1 MHIQYP
7 EGYGIELYI
16 DFKCHSSIGEKTIY
30 LKGKLIMEKRRFKL
44 RLNSNEKIEE
54 LLQEVYDQA
63 CRQINEIQNEIN
75 KLINSTNL
83 GAEDFT
89 MDDKAKY
96 FKAIHDL
103 TGDKKSAIQTKLDI
117 VKFMGEMIKRNG
129 DAGSVINDKA
139 FIKKTSL
146 NLNELK
152 AAIRDGD
159 DSQTYKIK

>member
-1 MHIQYP
+1 
-7 EGYGIELYI
+7 
-16 DFKCHSSIGEKTIY
+16 
-30 LKGKLIMEKRRFKL
+30 MENKRYKV
-44 RLNSNEKIEE
+44 RLNSSEKIEE

-83 GAEDFT
+83 ASEDFS

-117 VKFMGEMIKRNG
+117 VKFMGEMVKHSG
-129 DAGSVINDKA
+129 DAKSVVNDKQFA
-139 FIKKTSL
+139 KRTSL
-146 NLNELK
+146 NLNDLRNALK
-152 AAIRDGD
+152 DD
-159 DSQTYKIK
+159 DSDNYTIKKN

>member
-1 MHIQYP
+1 
-7 EGYGIELYI
+7 
-16 DFKCHSSIGEKTIY
+16 
-30 LKGKLIMEKRRFKL
+30 MENKRYKV
-44 RLNSNEKIEE
+44 RLNSSEKIEE

-83 GAEDFT
+83 ASEDFT

-117 VKFMGEMIKRNG
+117 VKFMGEMVKHSG
-129 DAGSVINDKA
+129 DAKSVVNDKA
-139 FIKKTSL
+139 FAKRTSL
-146 NLNELK
+146 NLNDIRNALK
-152 AAIRDGD
+152 DSD
-159 DSQTYKIK
+159 DSENYNIKKN

>member
-1 MHIQYP
+1 
-7 EGYGIELYI
+7 
-16 DFKCHSSIGEKTIY
+16 
-30 LKGKLIMEKRRFKL
+30 MENKRYKV
-44 RLNSNEKIEE
+44 RLNSSEKIEE

-83 GAEDFT
+83 ASEDFS

-117 VKFMGEMIKRNG
+117 VKFMGEMVKHSG
-129 DAGSVINDKA
+129 DAKSVVNDKA
-139 FIKKTSL
+139 FAKRTSL
-146 NLNELK
+146 NLSDIRAALK
-152 AAIRDGD
+152 EENDTD
-159 DSQTYKIK
+159 NYNIKKN

>member
-1 MHIQYP
+1 MENKRIKVR
-7 EGYGIELYI
+7 L
-16 DFKCHSSIGEKTIY
+16 SSI
-30 LKGKLIMEKRRFKL
+30 
-44 RLNSNEKIEE
+44 EKIEE

-83 GAEDFT
+83 GSDDFT

-117 VKFMGEMIKRNG
+117 VKFMGEMVKHSG
-129 DAGSVINDKA
+129 DAKAVVNDKA
-139 FIKKTSL
+139 FAKRTSL
-146 NLNELK
+146 NLND
-152 AAIRDGD
+152 IRNALNGND
-159 DSQTYKIK
+159 DSDNYTLKNNK

>member
-1 MHIQYP
+1 MENKRIKVR
-7 EGYGIELYI
+7 L
-16 DFKCHSSIGEKTIY
+16 SSV
-30 LKGKLIMEKRRFKL
+30 
-44 RLNSNEKIEE
+44 EKIEE

-83 GAEDFT
+83 GSDDFT

-117 VKFMGEMIKRNG
+117 VKFMGEMVKHSG
-129 DAGSVINDKA
+129 DAKAVVNDKA
-139 FIKKTSL
+139 FAKRTSL
-146 NLNELK
+146 NLND
-152 AAIRDGD
+152 IRNALSGND
-159 DSQTYKIK
+159 DSDNYTLKNNK

>member
-1 MHIQYP
+1 MENKRIKVR
-7 EGYGIELYI
+7 L
-16 DFKCHSSIGEKTIY
+16 SSV
-30 LKGKLIMEKRRFKL
+30 
-44 RLNSNEKIEE
+44 EKIEE

-83 GAEDFT
+83 GSEDFT

-117 VKFMGEMIKRNG
+117 VKFMGEMVKHSG
-129 DAGSVINDKA
+129 DAKAVVNDKA
-139 FIKKTSL
+139 FAKRTSL
-146 NLNELK
+146 NLNDIRSALK
-152 AAIRDGD
+152 DDNDGD
-159 DSQTYKIK
+159 SYIIKKN

>member
-1 MHIQYP
+1 MENKRIKVR
-7 EGYGIELYI
+7 L
-16 DFKCHSSIGEKTIY
+16 SSV
-30 LKGKLIMEKRRFKL
+30 
-44 RLNSNEKIEE
+44 EKIEE

-83 GAEDFT
+83 GSDDFT

-117 VKFMGEMIKRNG
+117 VKFMGEMVKHSG
-129 DAGSVINDKA
+129 DAKAVVNDKSFA
-139 FIKKTSL
+139 KRTSL
-146 NLNELK
+146 NLND
-152 AAIRDGD
+152 IRNALNDGNDGD
-159 DSQTYKIK
+159 NYTVKKN

>member
-1 MHIQYP
+1 MENKRIKVR
-7 EGYGIELYI
+7 L
-16 DFKCHSSIGEKTIY
+16 SSV
-30 LKGKLIMEKRRFKL
+30 
-44 RLNSNEKIEE
+44 EKIEE

-83 GAEDFT
+83 GSDDFT

-117 VKFMGEMIKRNG
+117 VKFMGEMVKQSG
-129 DAGSVINDKA
+129 DAKAVVNDKA
-139 FIKKTSL
+139 CAKRTSL
-146 NLNELK
+146 NLND
-152 AAIRDGD
+152 IRNALNDNNDGD
-159 DSQTYKIK
+159 NYTVKKN

>member
-1 MHIQYP
+1 MDNKRYKVR
-7 EGYGIELYI
+7 L
-16 DFKCHSSIGEKTIY
+16 SSI
-30 LKGKLIMEKRRFKL
+30 
-44 RLNSNEKIEE
+44 EKIEE

-83 GAEDFT
+83 GADDFN

-117 VKFMGEMIKRNG
+117 VKFMGEMVKHNG
-129 DAGSVINDKA
+129 DAKAVVNDKN
-139 FIKKTSL
+139 ISKRTSL
-146 NLNELK
+146 NFKE
-152 AAIRDGD
+152 IRDVLNSDGD
-159 DSQTYKIK
+159 SNNYIIKNN